1 MKVEISIGEGI
12 DKLSILEIKYKKIP
26 DEEKRVEIKKE
37 MDALQECNDYKNQF
51 LFYYRLL
58 MYVNEKLWDMTDII
72 QKMHKTDDNYA
83 EISNELFLF
92 NQKRFRLKRIF
103 NLLTSSNIKEQKN
116 NRLKTCKIVIHD
128 QERFYDKLPEINS
141 LLLDYDLIY
150 FESSFQSTIQSIFTI
165 PIFQYNCGCGIRSKA
180 EDNHAYSEGLLCC
193 FAIAWSP
200 EKYEEIDESTCTLI
214 DLESFSVEKPLFEF
228 VPLTYVSG
236 GMFGDFILQLSVINE
251 HFYQS
256 GRKGILYI
264 SDHIGDKFQHGA
276 SHTYNDT
283 YEIIRSQKYIAD
295 YKVYTNET
303 YDINLCDWR
312 KSTQIYAQGWDKIY
326 GQTFNIEW
334 GNHKWIHA
342 AMDDTFRNKVL
353 INTSNKLNR
362 FGDNCDYQKLYH
374 EYQDDL
380 IYVGFDEG
388 QYADFV
394 QRTHLTIP
402 FHKMENFSKMCIA
415 IHSCKMFVG
424 SLSAPLTLAHATFI
438 PHIVTHSHGCKDA
451 IHVTKLLENWSHMT
465 CGYL

>member
-1 MKVEISIGEGI
+1 MKVEISVGEGI

-37 MDALQECNDYKNQF
+37 MDALQECTQYKNQF

-58 MYVNEKLWDMTDII
+58 MYVNEKLWDMTDSI
-72 QKMHKTDDNYA
+72 QKMSMTDGNYA
-83 EISNELFLF
+83 EISNDLFLF

-128 QERFYDKLPEINS
+128 QERFYAKLPEINS

-150 FESSFQSTIQSIFTI
+150 VNVESTFLSTIQSIFTI
-165 PIFQYNCGCGIRSKA
+165 PIFQYNCASRNASEAGVSVS
-180 EDNHAYSEGLLCC
+180 YSEGRRR
-193 FAIAWSP
+193 SP
-200 EKYEEIDESTCTLI
+200 EEYEDIDESTCTLI
-214 DLESFSVEKPLFEF
+214 DLESFSIQDPIFDF
-228 VPLTYVSG
+228 VPITYVSG

-264 SDHIGDKFQHGA
+264 SDHIGDKFQNGA
-276 SHTYNDT
+276 LHTYNDT

-312 KSTQIYAQGWDKIY
+312 KSNQIYAQGWDKIY
-326 GQTFNIEW
+326 GKIFHVEW
-334 GNHKWIHA
+334 GKHKWIHA
-342 AMDDTFRNKVL
+342 ETDEQYQNKVL
-353 INTSNKLNR
+353 INTSTKFNR
-362 FGDNCDYQKLYH
+362 FGDNGDYQKLYH

-380 IYVGFDEG
+380 IYVGFEES

-415 IHSCKMFVG
+415 IHSCKLFVG
-424 SLSAPLTLAHATFI
+424 SLSAPLTIAHATFV
-438 PHIVTHSHGCKDA
+438 PHIVMHNHGCIDA
-451 IHVTKLLENWSHMT
+451 VHVTKLLENWSHMK
-465 CGYL
+465 CGYS

>member
-72 QKMHKTDDNYA
+72 QKMHKTDGNYA
-83 EISNELFLF
+83 EISNDLFLF

-150 FESSFQSTIQSIFTI
+150 VESSFQSTIQSIFTI
-165 PIFQYNCGCGIRSKA
+165 PIFQY
-180 EDNHAYSEGLLCC
+180 DND
-193 FAIAWSP
+193 
-200 EKYEEIDESTCTLI
+200 EIDESTCTMI
-214 DLESFSVEKPLFEF
+214 DLESFSIQDPIFEF

-303 YDINLCDWR
+303 YDINLCHWR
-312 KSTQIYAQGWDKIY
+312 KSNQIYAQGWDKIY

-342 AMDDTFRNKVL
+342 AMDEQYQNKVL

-415 IHSCKMFVG
+415 IHSCKMYVG